1 MANNNLSAT
10 STTSAPFFVPRI
22 VMIATYDQSTQTR
35 ITSTINN
42 FMQTDTPTLITS
54 ATQTRPF
61 QSNQITQTYPQ
72 QNTQAI
78 QTDLGLNG
86 NLTLDSTDSSTSTD
100 LYDEN
105 VSINDSSSNRKR
117 KSPNDRHSTKRSHI
131 KQRKQ
136 VTFSQVQQNSSEVSD
151 KTSSMSEI
159 SPILETYE
167 QQLQTFQSSN
177 SFETSGTTSI
187 QSPVQPTIFHN
198 ESQPMTTHQRAALAQ
213 AALVNFF
220 GESGTVT
227 SILNRVQPSHTQTLS
242 EVSDEQDLNIS
253 LQGRSLPVSTQTYTI
268 PRISQSTQPTT
279 HTTTQQ
285 STNRQSYR
293 VPHYYTDSYSSSDT
307 RRVRRHRTHNH
318 HKERKHSRKD
328 DRK

>member
-35 ITSTINN
+35 LTSTINN
-42 FMQTDTPTLITS
+42 FMQTITPTFITS
-54 ATQTRPF
+54 ATQTGPF
-61 QSNQITQTYPQ
+61 QSNQIIQTYPQ
-72 QNTQAI
+72 QTTQAV

-105 VSINDSSSNRKR
+105 ISINDSSSNRKR
-117 KSPNDRHSTKRSHI
+117 KSPNDRHSIKRSQV

-136 VTFSQVQQNSSEVSD
+136 VTFSEVQQNSSEVSD

-167 QQLQTFQSSN
+167 KQLQTFQSSN
-177 SFETSGTTSI
+177 SFETSGTTSV
-187 QSPVQPTIFHN
+187 QSTVQPTIFHN

-242 EVSDEQDLNIS
+242 EVLDEQDLDIS

-268 PRISQSTQPTT
+268 PRISQSMQPTT

-307 RRVRRHRTHNH
+307 RRVRRHRTHSH

-328 DRK
+328 HRK

>member
-1 MANNNLSAT
+1 MSNNNLPPT
-10 STTSAPFFVPRI
+10 PTTSVPLFVPRI
-22 VMIATYDQSTQTR
+22 VMIATYSQSTQTR

-42 FMQTDTPTLITS
+42 YMQTDTFTLNTS

-61 QSNQITQTYPQ
+61 QSNQTTQTYPQ

-100 LYDEN
+100 VYDEN
-105 VSINDSSSNRKR
+105 VSINSLSSNRKR
-117 KSPNDRHSTKRSHI
+117 KSNKDQHSTKRSHN

-136 VTFSQVQQNSSEVSD
+136 VTFTQVQQNSSELS
-151 KTSSMSEI
+151 KQTSPMSEI

-167 QQLQTFQSSN
+167 QQLQTFQSSQT
-177 SFETSGTTSI
+177 FETLDANCN
-187 QSPVQPTIFHN
+187 QSLVQPTSYHN
-198 ESQPMTTHQRAALAQ
+198 EPQPMTTQQRAAMAQ

-227 SILNRVQPSHTQTLS
+227 SIMNRVPPSHTQTLN
-242 EVSDEQDLNIS
+242 ELLDEQDLNIS
-253 LQGRSLPVSTQTYTI
+253 QQGRSLPVSTQTYTI
-268 PRISQSTQPTT
+268 PRISHSTQPTT
-279 HTTTQQ
+279 HMTTQQ

-318 HKERKHSRKD
+318 HNERKHSRKD

>member
-61 QSNQITQTYPQ
+61 QSNQIIQTYPQ

-100 LYDEN
+100 LYDEK

-117 KSPNDRHSTKRSHI
+117 KSPNDRHSIKRSHI

-177 SFETSGTTSI
+177 SFETSGTTST

-213 AALVNFF
+213 SALVNFF

-242 EVSDEQDLNIS
+242 EVSEEQDLDIS

-268 PRISQSTQPTT
+268 PHISQSAQPTA

-293 VPHYYTDSYSSSDT
+293 APHYYTDSYSSSDT

>member
-1 MANNNLSAT
+1 MTKARKQESLQPL
-10 STTSAPFFVPRI
+10 TTSCKLTHPH
-22 VMIATYDQSTQTR
+22 
-35 ITSTINN
+35 
-42 FMQTDTPTLITS
+42 LILLQLKQDFS
-54 ATQTRPF
+54 F
-61 QSNQITQTYPQ
+61 QSNQTTQTYPQ

-86 NLTLDSTDSSTSTD
+86 NLTLDSNDSSTSTD
-100 LYDEN
+100 VYDEN

-117 KSPNDRHSTKRSHI
+117 KSHNEWHSTNHSHI

-136 VTFSQVQQNSSEVSD
+136 VTFAQVQQNSSEVSD

-177 SFETSGTTSI
+177 SFETSGTTST

-213 AALVNFF
+213 ATLVNFF

-268 PRISQSTQPTT
+268 PRISQSAQPTA

-285 STNRQSYR
+285 CTNRQSYR

-307 RRVRRHRTHNH
+307 RRVRQT
-318 HKERKHSRKD
+318 
-328 DRK
+328 

>member
-42 FMQTDTPTLITS
+42 FMQTITPTLITS
-54 ATQTRPF
+54 ATQTGPF

-117 KSPNDRHSTKRSHI
+117 KSPNDRHSIKRSHI

>member
-1 MANNNLSAT
+1 MANNNVSPTPST
-10 STTSAPFFVPRI
+10 SLPHFVPRI
-22 VMIATYDQSTQTR
+22 VMIATYTQSTQTP

-42 FMQTDTPTLITS
+42 FMQTDTSTLNTS

-61 QSNQITQTYPQ
+61 QSNQTTQTYPQ

-100 LYDEN
+100 VYDEN
-105 VSINDSSSNRKR
+105 VSINNPSSNRKR
-117 KSPNDRHSTKRSHI
+117 KSNKDQLSNKRSHT

-136 VTFSQVQQNSSEVSD
+136 VTFTQVQQNSSELSD
-151 KTSSMSEI
+151 KTSPMSEI

-167 QQLQTFQSSN
+167 QQLQTFQSSQT
-177 SFETSGTTSI
+177 FETLGANCN
-187 QSPVQPTIFHN
+187 QPLVQPTPYHN
-198 ESQPMTTHQRAALAQ
+198 EPQPMTTQQRAAMAQ
-213 AALVNFF
+213 ATLVNFF

-227 SILNRVQPSHTQTLS
+227 SIMNTVQPSHTQTLN
-242 EVSDEQDLNIS
+242 ELLDEQDLNVS
-253 LQGRSLPVSTQTYTI
+253 QQGRSLPVSTQTYTI
-268 PRISQSTQPTT
+268 PRISHSTQAAT
-279 HTTTQQ
+279 HTTMQQ

-307 RRVRRHRTHNH
+307 RRVRRHRMHNH

>member
-1 MANNNLSAT
+1 MANNNLSPT
-10 STTSAPFFVPRI
+10 PTTSAPYFVPRI
-22 VMIATYDQSTQTR
+22 VIIATYDQSTQTR
-35 ITSTINN
+35 ITSTINRY
-42 FMQTDTPTLITS
+42 MQTDTFTLNTS

-61 QSNQITQTYPQ
+61 QSNQTTQTYPQ

-105 VSINDSSSNRKR
+105 GSINDSSSNRKR
-117 KSPNDRHSTKRSHI
+117 KSHNEQHSTKRSLN

-136 VTFSQVQQNSSEVSD
+136 VTFAQDQQNSSEVSD

-177 SFETSGTTSI
+177 TFETLGTTST
-187 QSPVQPTIFHN
+187 QSPVQPTVYHN

-227 SILNRVQPSHTQTLS
+227 SILNRIQPSHTQTLS
-242 EVSDEQDLNIS
+242 EVMDEQDLDIS
-253 LQGRSLPVSTQTYTI
+253 QQGRSLPVSTRTYII
-268 PRISQSTQPTT
+268 PCISQSTQPTMQT
-279 HTTTQQ
+279 STQQ

-307 RRVRRHRTHNH
+307 RRVRRHRTHDH
-318 HKERKHSRKD
+318 HNKRKHSRRD

>member
-1 MANNNLSAT
+1 MANNNLSPT
-10 STTSAPFFVPRI
+10 PTTSAPYFVPRI
-22 VMIATYDQSTQTR
+22 VMIATYDQNTQTR
-35 ITSTINN
+35 ITSPINRY
-42 FMQTDTPTLITS
+42 MQTDTFTLNTS

-61 QSNQITQTYPQ
+61 QSNQTTQTYPQ

-105 VSINDSSSNRKR
+105 VLINDSSSNRKR
-117 KSPNDRHSTKRSHI
+117 KSHNEWHSTKSSHN

-136 VTFSQVQQNSSEVSD
+136 VTFAQDQQNSPEVLD

-167 QQLQTFQSSN
+167 QLQTFQSSN
-177 SFETSGTTSI
+177 TFETLGTTST
-187 QSPVQPTIFHN
+187 QSPVQPTVYHN
-198 ESQPMTTHQRAALAQ
+198 ESQPMTTHQRAALSQ

-227 SILNRVQPSHTQTLS
+227 SILNRVQPSH
-242 EVSDEQDLNIS
+242 N
-253 LQGRSLPVSTQTYTI
+253 
-268 PRISQSTQPTT
+268 
-279 HTTTQQ
+279 
-285 STNRQSYR
+285 
-293 VPHYYTDSYSSSDT
+293 
-307 RRVRRHRTHNH
+307 
-318 HKERKHSRKD
+318 
-328 DRK
+328 

>member
-42 FMQTDTPTLITS
+42 FMQTDTHTHITS

-61 QSNQITQTYPQ
+61 QSNQTTQTYPQ

-86 NLTLDSTDSSTSTD
+86 NLTLDSNDSSSSTD
-100 LYDEN
+100 VYDEN

-117 KSPNDRHSTKRSHI
+117 KSLNDCHSTKRSHI

-136 VTFSQVQQNSSEVSD
+136 VTFAQVQQNSSEVLD

-177 SFETSGTTSI
+177 TFETLGTTST
-187 QSPVQPTIFHN
+187 QSPVQLTVYHN
-198 ESQPMTTHQRAALAQ
+198 ASQPMTTHQRAALAQ
-213 AALVNFF
+213 ATLVNFF
-220 GESGTVT
+220 GEAGTVT
-227 SILNRVQPSHTQTLS
+227 SILNRVQPSHTETLS

-253 LQGRSLPVSTQTYTI
+253 QQGRSLPVSTQTYTI

-279 HTTTQQ
+279 HTATQQ
-285 STNRQSYR
+285 NTNRQS
-293 VPHYYTDSYSSSDT
+293 
-307 RRVRRHRTHNH
+307 
-318 HKERKHSRKD
+318 
-328 DRK
+328 

>member
-1 MANNNLSAT
+1 MANNDLSAT
-10 STTSAPFFVPRI
+10 STTSAPYFVPRI

-42 FMQTDTPTLITS
+42 FMQTDTHTLNTS

-61 QSNQITQTYPQ
+61 QSNQTTQTCPQ
-72 QNTQAI
+72 QNTQSI

-86 NLTLDSTDSSTSTD
+86 NQTLDSNDSSTSTD
-100 LYDEN
+100 VYDEN

-117 KSPNDRHSTKRSHI
+117 KSHNERHSTKHSHI

-136 VTFSQVQQNSSEVSD
+136 VTFTQVQQNSSEVSD

-167 QQLQTFQSSN
+167 QQLQTFHSSN
-177 SFETSGTTSI
+177 SFETLGTTST
-187 QSPVQPTIFHN
+187 QSPVQPTVYHN
-198 ESQPMTTHQRAALAQ
+198 ESQPITQ

-242 EVSDEQDLNIS
+242 EVSDEQNLNIS
-253 LQGRSLPVSTQTYTI
+253 LQGRSLPVSTQTYII
-268 PRISQSTQPTT
+268 PCISQSTQPAT

-285 STNRQSYR
+285 STNKVTEYHIIIQILILLLIQ
-293 VPHYYTDSYSSSDT
+293 
-307 RRVRRHRTHNH
+307 
-318 HKERKHSRKD
+318 EE
-328 DRK
+328 

>member
-1 MANNNLSAT
+1 MANNNLSPT
-10 STTSAPFFVPRI
+10 STTSAPYFIPRI

-42 FMQTDTPTLITS
+42 FMQTDTHTLNTS

-61 QSNQITQTYPQ
+61 QSNQTTQTYPQ

-86 NLTLDSTDSSTSTD
+86 NLTLDSTNSSTSTD

-117 KSPNDRHSTKRSHI
+117 KSHNERHSTKRSHN

-136 VTFSQVQQNSSEVSD
+136 VTFAQDQQNSSEVSD

-177 SFETSGTTSI
+177 TFETLGTTST
-187 QSPVQPTIFHN
+187 QSPVQPSVYHN

-242 EVSDEQDLNIS
+242 DVSDEQDSNIS
-253 LQGRSLPVSTQTYTI
+253 QQGRSLPVSTQTYII

-285 STNRQSYR
+285 NTNRQSYR

-318 HKERKHSRKD
+318 HNERKHSRKD